1 MCKNKERVGGV
12 VTKII
17 AKLEAI
23 SESSA
28 GKATLAGL
36 RKSIGKPLS
45 ESPEIWDVLF
55 GNMPDDYL
63 GERGVPTDEEAS
75 ICTALQLYA
84 LWKQGVSKKGAVL
97 GENYGGST
105 EKAERGE
112 ENDKEETLKSSRTS
126 NMGKSLRALRV
137 AKKDTKSVD
146 QRFNAMIT
154 VSTFN
159 ELTYHL
165 RQMIKLLKSAA
176 PNAGIDFA
184 RLAED
189 IYWFGRGYQG
199 GLRINWAREYYR
211 IEAKDN

>member
-84 LWKQGVSKKGAVL
+84 LWKQGGREIGRASCR
-97 GENYGGST
+97 
-105 EKAERGE
+105 ER
-112 ENDKEETLKSSRTS
+112 
-126 NMGKSLRALRV
+126 V
-137 AKKDTKSVD
+137 
-146 QRFNAMIT
+146 
-154 VSTFN
+154 
-159 ELTYHL
+159 
-165 RQMIKLLKSAA
+165 
-176 PNAGIDFA
+176 
-184 RLAED
+184 
-189 IYWFGRGYQG
+189 
-199 GLRINWAREYYR
+199 
-211 IEAKDN
+211 